1 MNGAG
6 AISDNSFEQ
15 SRVMRGERYGTT
27 IWIELLEKNKR
38 PVIMPKVHRKERLH
52 GYQKA
57 MIPPPHIR
65 NGRGTEMRYDFI
77 MQQVNSLSHWKQ
89 RKVSRRIPGKEA
101 TLTAGT
107 KIVIRPQDA
116 AQTVEYGNR
125 RRRHGRIRQP
135 SAQRHACAFITESE
149 YSVMA
154 NLPKAGRENMQQK
167 TPDKFFRSDGHRFH
181 FVSVS
186 IIPPTE
192 ADFPVLHTQNSVVG
206 NCHSVGI
213 TSKICNDFLRRSKW
227 RFAVYHPF
235 LRVAGIQQGLI
246 GVRKFLFHQRQ
257 KLPPKLCGKNTDGE
271 EKLLL

>member
-6 AISDNSFEQ
+6 SISDNSFEQ

-38 PVIMPKVHRKERLH
+38 PVIMPKAHRKERLH

-89 RKVSRRIPGKEA
+89 RKVSRRIPGKKA

-116 AQTVEYGNR
+116 AQTVEYGKR
-125 RRRHGRIRQP
+125 LRWHGRIRQP

-154 NLPKAGRENMQQK
+154 NLPKARRENMQQK
-167 TPDKFFRSDGHRFH
+167 TPDEFFRSDGHRFH

-186 IIPPTE
+186 IIPPAE
-192 ADFPVLHTQNSVVG
+192 GDFSFLHAQDSVVG
-206 NCHSVGI
+206 NCHPVGI
-213 TSKICNDFLRRSKW
+213 TSKICNDFLRGSKW
-227 RFAVYHPF
+227 RFTVYHPL
-235 LRVAGIQQGLI
+235 LRVAGIQQGFI
-246 GVRKFLFHQRQ
+246 GVRQFLFHQRQ
-257 KLPPKLCGKNTDGE
+257 KLPPKLCGKNTDGK
-271 EKLLL
+271 EKLLF